1 MNRLRNV
8 RGVDAVLVGA
18 NVGDGRGEVFV
29 FVLSQ
34 QLFLTQ
40 VVDPQN
46 RTNTGEQTALQL
58 SESTRD
64 VLARSL
70 VHEFKLL
77 ASIFESVCFDEA
89 QGAGSRSQLGP
100 QSHSSEQVSVR
111 ASLVPDNVLSNVEGK
126 ACLVVIEL

>member
-8 RGVDAVLVGA
+8 RGVNTVLLGA

-34 QLFLTQ
+34 QLLLTQ
-40 VVDPQN
+40 VVDSQN

-58 SESTRD
+58 SESTWD

-70 VHEFKLL
+70 VDELKLL

-89 QGAGSRSQLGP
+89 QGASSRSQLGS
-100 QSHSSEQVSVR
+100 QTHSSEQVSVR
-111 ASLVPDNVLSNVEGK
+111 AALVPDNVLAYVEGK